1 MPRFA
6 NQEAGHSLFARGA
19 FRIAPYNNPVASL
32 ENFRLVVFRAVAERG
47 SFRKA
52 AEELYL
58 TQPAVSLQIK
68 ALEEELGVQ
77 LFDRTGAKI
86 ALTTAGSVLLRY
98 AIESRELFANA
109 EREISAISGEQA
121 GTLALGASTTIAQYV
136 LPSLLG
142 AFRKHY
148 PRVAITLVSGN
159 TETIVHALE
168 AQSIALGLLE
178 GPAHSRDVHVVPFL
192 VDELVLIAP
201 SAHEWAERGTIRVE
215 ELADAPLLM
224 REPGSGTRNVV
235 ETALTRAG
243 IKRSSLNVVMELDS
257 TESIKSAVEAG
268 LGMGFISEWALSR
281 DTRFGVNFRKIF
293 IEGMRI
299 ERSLSIA
306 SLAHPR
312 QHDIAQTFRHFL
324 LGRAHIRQEAE
335 KPQPARALKADK
347 KRK

>member
-1 MPRFA
+1 
-6 NQEAGHSLFARGA
+6 
-19 FRIAPYNNPVASL
+19 VASL
-32 ENFRLVVFRAVAERG
+32 ENFRIVVFRAVAERG

-68 ALEEELGVQ
+68 ALEEGLGVQ

-86 ALTTAGSVLLRY
+86 ALTAAGSVLLRY
-98 AIESRELFANA
+98 AIESRELFAEA
-109 EREISAISGEQA
+109 EREIASISGEQA

-148 PRVAITLVSGN
+148 PRVAITLMSGN

-178 GPAHSRDVHVVPFL
+178 GPAHNRDVHVVSFL

-201 SAHEWAERGTIRVE
+201 SAHEWAERGTIRAE
-215 ELADAPLLM
+215 ELAEAPLLL
-224 REPGSGTRNVV
+224 REPGSGTRHVV

-268 LGMGFISEWALSR
+268 LGVGFISEWALAR
-281 DTRFGVNFRKIF
+281 DARIGSNFRKISV
-293 IEGMRI
+293 EGMRI
-299 ERSLSIA
+299 ERNFSIA

-312 QHDIAQTFRHFL
+312 QHDIAQTFHHFL
-324 LGRAHIRQEAE
+324 LGRARMEDETEQSR
-335 KPQPARALKADK
+335 PVCSPGADK